1 MHSINLILILRFL
14 FSNNLKHFVSI
25 KGSYLGMLVGIQVI
39 TLLELAFWFV
49 RFIARR
55 FFKPCESEMKKSIIL
70 PKVGKDRIDV
80 IQLDKRV
87 SAIEKRNSGLI
98 KKRSIG
104 AKLRGKIPKRG
115 TWPTI

>member
-1 MHSINLILILRFL
+1 
-14 FSNNLKHFVSI
+14 
-25 KGSYLGMLVGIQVI
+25 
-39 TLLELAFWFV
+39 
-49 RFIARR
+49 
-55 FFKPCESEMKKSIIL
+55 MKKSIIL

-87 SAIEKRNSGLI
+87 SAIEKRNSRLI
-98 KKRSIG
+98 KRRSIG